1 MPRVLRHRQEFTMH
15 IKLIA
20 VTALA
25 GFAAF
30 GAHAFQGEANNLQP
44 QPFQSMRSRA
54 DVRAEALKP
63 VQITNGGTGV
73 AKPTGMGD
81 RDAVRAGART
91 ISKEG
96 AALYGT

>member
-1 MPRVLRHRQEFTMH
+1 MN

-25 GFAAF
+25 GFSAF
-30 GAHAFQGEANNLQP
+30 GAQAFQGEENNLQP
-44 QPFQSMRSRA
+44 QPFQSMRNRA
-54 DVRAEALKP
+54 EVRAEALKP

-73 AKPTGMGD
+73 TKPSVMAD
-81 RDAVRAGART
+81 REQVRAGARA
-91 ISKEG
+91 IASDG